1 METRAT
7 NISVKSSS
15 PAAAKIDGALLTFW
29 LIYLSTVFGV
39 VYTFICVDF

>member
-7 NISVKSSS
+7 SISVKASS
-15 PAAAKIDGALLTFW
+15 PTAKIDGALLTFW